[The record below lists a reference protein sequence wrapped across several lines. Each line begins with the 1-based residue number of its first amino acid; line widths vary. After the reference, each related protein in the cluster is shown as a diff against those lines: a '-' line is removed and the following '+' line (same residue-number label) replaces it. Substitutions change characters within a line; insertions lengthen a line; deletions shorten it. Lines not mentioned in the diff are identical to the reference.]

1 MKILFVSPTVPIPTS
16 GGRTRLFNLIKQ
28 LATRHEISVLSFI
41 QPAEYDMLSH
51 VKSYCKH
58 IELVPFEGFKP
69 LGKWRNRLRG
79 WSCILFSQRPQYAY
93 TFPVESMREPLGQ
106 LLTSQIFDVVV
117 FHHLFVVE
125 LEDELNGIPAI
136 LAEDNV
142 ECDIAQKSYA
152 QADNPV
158 HWLRDWL
165 TWRKLL
171 AFERRWVQR
180 FPVCVAVSERDAAI
194 LREISPATEVHVVPN
209 GVDSQSFAPSN
220 NSRDSEMLLFF
231 GTLSYRPNIE
241 GLVWFCQEILPR
253 VRESKPNV
261 RLEVVGLNPPPEVT
275 ELGRLPGVHIIGFVS
290 DIRPKLW
297 EATMCI
303 VPLHV
308 GGGTRLKVLE
318 ALAAGCPVVSTTLGA
333 EGLSLIDGEHLVI
346 ADTPE
351 EFARR
356 IVILLESSDLRHGLA
371 EAGRRAIAQ
380 QYDWRQI
387 ASQLETALIH
397 AVQAHSSAQI

>member
-1 MKILFVSPTVPIPTS
+1 MHILFVAPTLPIPTS
-16 GGRTRLFNLIKQ
+16 GGRTRLFNLVKQ
-28 LATRHEISVLSFI
+28 LAPRHEVSVISFI
-41 QPAEYDMLSH
+41 QPTETDLLPM
-51 VKSYCKH
+51 VEPYCKR

-69 LGKWRNRLRG
+69 LGKWRNRLQG
-79 WSCILFSQRPQYAY
+79 WSRILFSRRPQYAY
-93 TFPVESMREPLGQ
+93 TFPVERMRSPLRR
-106 LLTSQIFDVVV
+106 LLASQAFDVVV
-117 FHHLFVVE
+117 LHHLFVVE
-125 LEDELNGIPAI
+125 LADELDNTPAI

-142 ECDIAQKSYA
+142 EHGIAQKSYA
-152 QADNPV
+152 QAQNPV

-171 AFERRWVQR
+171 TYERHWVQR
-180 FPVCVAVSERDAAI
+180 FPICVAVSEHEAAM
-194 LREISPATEVHVVPN
+194 LHDMSPETQVYVVPN
-209 GVDSQSFAPSN
+209 GVDIQSFAPCH
-220 NSRDSEMLLFF
+220 NSRAPETLLFF
-231 GTLSYRPNIE
+231 GTLSYGPNVE
-241 GLVWFCQEILPR
+241 GLVWFCREVLPK
-253 VRESKPNV
+253 VRASRPNV

-275 ELGRLPGVHIIGFVS
+275 ELGRLPRVHITGFVS

-303 VPLHV
+303 VPLRV

-351 EFARR
+351 EFAQRT
-356 IVILLESSDLRHGLA
+356 VILLESSDLRHGLA

-397 AVQAHSSAQI
+397 AIQAHSSAQI